1 MTKQELTF
9 NTLDSYFLNT
19 GSMKLNIGYL
29 RDSIT
34 AYFDVTERHT
44 NGGNG
49 KSLLQINL
57 ANMRRS
63 IKSLV
68 WEAFLSMT
76 NDFLENETGSRKYTC
91 TSEQLKKYLKKYGFS
106 LDEAL
111 KPVIDEISTWREAV
125 KNGEAV

>member
-19 GSMKLNIGYL
+19 GNMKLNIGYL

-34 AYFDVTERHT
+34 TYFDVTERHT

-91 TSEQLKKYLKKYGFS
+91 TSDQLKKYLKKYGFS

-111 KPVIDEISTWREAV
+111 KPVIDEISAWREAV
-125 KNGEAV
+125 KNGEAA

>member
-111 KPVIDEISTWREAV
+111 KPVIDEISAWREAV

>member
-34 AYFDVTERHT
+34 TYFDVTERHT

-76 NDFLENETGSRKYTC
+76 NDYLENETGSRKYTC

-111 KPVIDEISTWREAV
+111 KPVIDEIGAWREAV

>member
-19 GSMKLNIGYL
+19 GNMKLNIGYL

-34 AYFDVTERHT
+34 TYFDVTERHT

-76 NDFLENETGSRKYTC
+76 NDFLEYETGSRKYTC
-91 TSEQLKKYLKKYGFS
+91 TSDQLKKYLKKYGFS

-111 KPVIDEISTWREAV
+111 KPVIDEISAWREAV

>member
-19 GSMKLNIGYL
+19 GNMKLNIGYL
-29 RDSIT
+29 RDNIIM
-34 AYFDVTERHT
+34 YFDVTERHT

-49 KSLLQINL
+49 KSILQINL
-57 ANMRRS
+57 ENMRRS

-68 WEAFLSMT
+68 WEAFQSMT
-76 NDFLENETGSRKYTC
+76 NDYLENETGSRKYTC

-111 KPVIDEISTWREAV
+111 KPVIDEISAWRKSA
-125 KNGEAV
+125 KNGEEI

>member
-19 GSMKLNIGYL
+19 GNMKLNIGYL

-34 AYFDVTERHT
+34 TYFDVTERHT

-76 NDFLENETGSRKYTC
+76 NDYLENETGSRKYTC
-91 TSEQLKKYLKKYGFS
+91 TSDQLKKYLKKYGFS

-111 KPVIDEISTWREAV
+111 KPVIDEISAWREAV

>member
-19 GSMKLNIGYL
+19 GNMKLNIGYL

-34 AYFDVTERHT
+34 TYFDVTERHT

-91 TSEQLKKYLKKYGFS
+91 TSDQLKKYLKKYGFS

-111 KPVIDEISTWREAV
+111 KPVIDEISAWREAV

>member
-19 GSMKLNIGYL
+19 GNMKLNIGYL
-29 RDSIT
+29 RDNIIM
-34 AYFDVTERHT
+34 YFDVTERHT

-49 KSLLQINL
+49 KSILQINL
-57 ANMRRS
+57 ENMRRS

-68 WEAFLSMT
+68 WEAFQSMT
-76 NDFLENETGSRKYTC
+76 NDYLENETGSRKYTC
-91 TSEQLKKYLKKYGFS
+91 TSGQLKKYLKKYGFS

-111 KPVIDEISTWREAV
+111 KPVIDEISAWRKSA
-125 KNGEAV
+125 KNGEEI

>member
-1 MTKQELTF
+1 MTRQELTF

-19 GSMKLNIGYL
+19 GSGKLNIGYL

-34 AYFDVTERHT
+34 TYFDVTERHT
-44 NGGNG
+44 SGGNG
-49 KSLLQINL
+49 KSLLQVNL
-57 ANMRRS
+57 ENMRRS

-76 NDFLENETGSRKYTC
+76 NDYIESETGSRKYTC

-111 KPVIDEISTWREAV
+111 KPVVDEISAWREAAR
-125 KNGEAV
+125 NGEAV

>member
-19 GSMKLNIGYL
+19 GNMKLNIGYL
-29 RDSIT
+29 RDNIIM
-34 AYFDVTERHT
+34 YFDVTERHT

-49 KSLLQINL
+49 KSILQINL
-57 ANMRRS
+57 ENMHRS

-68 WEAFLSMT
+68 WEAFQSMT
-76 NDFLENETGSRKYTC
+76 NDYLENETGSRKYTC

-111 KPVIDEISTWREAV
+111 KPVIDEISAWRKSA
-125 KNGEAV
+125 KNGEEI

>member
-1 MTKQELTF
+1 
-9 NTLDSYFLNT
+9 
-19 GSMKLNIGYL
+19 MKLNIGYL

-34 AYFDVTERHT
+34 AYFDVTERNT

-57 ANMRRS
+57 ENTRRS

-68 WEAFLSMT
+68 WEAFQSMT
-76 NDFLENETGSRKYTC
+76 NDYLENETESRKYTC
-91 TSEQLKKYLKKYGFS
+91 TSAQLKKYLDQYGFT

-111 KPVIDEISTWREAV
+111 KPVIDEISTWQEAV
-125 KNGEAV
+125 KNGEAA

>member
-1 MTKQELTF
+1 MTNQKLTF

-57 ANMRRS
+57 ENMRRS

-68 WEAFLSMT
+68 WEAFQSMT
-76 NDFLENETGSRKYTC
+76 NDYLENETGSRKYAC
-91 TSEQLKKYLKKYGFS
+91 TSEQLKKYLKQYGLT

-111 KPVIDEISTWREAV
+111 KPVIDEINKWRENL
-125 KNGEAV
+125 KNGKGF

>member
-19 GSMKLNIGYL
+19 GSMKLNIDYL

-76 NDFLENETGSRKYTC
+76 NDYIENETGSRKYTC
-91 TSEQLKKYLKKYGFS
+91 TSEQLKKYLKQYGFT

-111 KPVIDEISTWREAV
+111 KPVIDEISAWREAAR
-125 KNGEAV
+125 NGEEV

>member
-19 GSMKLNIGYL
+19 GSMKLNIDYL

-34 AYFDVTERHT
+34 AYFDVTERNT

-57 ANMRRS
+57 ENMRRS

-76 NDFLENETGSRKYTC
+76 NYYIENETGNKKYTC
-91 TSEQLKKYLKKYGFS
+91 TSAQLKNYLKQYGYT
-106 LDEAL
+106 LEEAL
-111 KPVIDEISTWREAV
+111 QPVINEISAWREAAR
-125 KNGEAV
+125 NGEEV

>member
-1 MTKQELTF
+1 MTNQNLTF

-19 GSMKLNIGYL
+19 GSMKLNICYL

-34 AYFDVTERHT
+34 TYFDVTERHT

-49 KSLLQINL
+49 KSLLQVNL
-57 ANMRRS
+57 ENTRRS

-68 WEAFLSMT
+68 WEAFQFMT
-76 NDFLENETGSRKYTC
+76 NDYLENETGSRKYTC
-91 TSEQLKKYLKKYGFS
+91 TSAQLKKYLYQYGFT

-111 KPVIDEISTWREAV
+111 KPVMDEISAWREAV
-125 KNGEAV
+125 KNGEAA

>member
-1 MTKQELTF
+1 MMKQELTF

-19 GSMKLNIGYL
+19 GSGKLNIDYL

-34 AYFDVTERHT
+34 AYFDITERHT

-57 ANMRRS
+57 ENMRRS

-76 NDFLENETGSRKYTC
+76 NDYLENETGSRKYTC
-91 TSEQLKKYLKKYGFS
+91 TSAQLKKYLEKYGFS

-111 KPVIDEISTWREAV
+111 KPVIDEINAWREAAR
-125 KNGEAV
+125 NGEEV

>member
-19 GSMKLNIGYL
+19 GNGKLNISYL

-34 AYFDVTERHT
+34 TYFDVTERHT
-44 NGGNG
+44 NGGNS
-49 KSLLQINL
+49 KSLLQVNL

-63 IKSLV
+63 IRSLV

-76 NDFLENETGSRKYTC
+76 NDYLENETGSRKYTC
-91 TSEQLKKYLKKYGFS
+91 TSEQIKKYLKKYGFT
-106 LDEAL
+106 LEEAL
-111 KPVIDEISTWREAV
+111 QPVIDEISQWREAV

>member
-1 MTKQELTF
+1 MTNQNLTF

-91 TSEQLKKYLKKYGFS
+91 TSKQLKKYLKKYGFS

-111 KPVIDEISTWREAV
+111 KPVIDEISAWREAV

>member
-1 MTKQELTF
+1 MTNQTLTF

-19 GSMKLNIGYL
+19 GNMRLNIGYF
-29 RDSIT
+29 RDSVRDQ
-34 AYFDVTERHT
+34 FDIVQRHT

-49 KSLLQINL
+49 KSMLLVNL
-57 ANMRRS
+57 ENSRRS

-68 WEAFLSMT
+68 WEAFQSMT
-76 NDFLENETGSRKYTC
+76 NDYLENETGSRKYTC
-91 TSEQLKKYLKKYGFS
+91 TSAQLKKYLDQYGFT

-125 KNGEAV
+125 KNGEAA

>member
-19 GSMKLNIGYL
+19 GNMKLNIGYL
-29 RDSIT
+29 RDNIIM
-34 AYFDVTERHT
+34 YFDVTERHT

-49 KSLLQINL
+49 KSILQINL
-57 ANMRRS
+57 ENMRRS

-68 WEAFLSMT
+68 WEVFQSMT
-76 NDFLENETGSRKYTC
+76 NDYLENETGSRKYTC

-111 KPVIDEISTWREAV
+111 KPVIDEISAWRKSA
-125 KNGEAV
+125 KNGEEI

>member
-34 AYFDVTERHT
+34 AYFDITERHT

-76 NDFLENETGSRKYTC
+76 NDYLENETGSRKYTC
-91 TSEQLKKYLKKYGFS
+91 TSEQLKKYLKNYGFS
-106 LDEAL
+106 LDEVL
-111 KPVIDEISTWREAV
+111 KPVVDEISAWREAAR
-125 KNGEAV
+125 NGEEV

>member
-1 MTKQELTF
+1 MTNQELTF

-63 IKSLV
+63 VKSLV
-68 WEAFLSMT
+68 WETFLSMT
-76 NDFLENETGSRKYTC
+76 NDYIENETGSRKYTC

-111 KPVIDEISTWREAV
+111 KPVVDEISTWREAAR
-125 KNGEAV
+125 NGKEV

>member
-19 GSMKLNIGYL
+19 GNMKLNIGYL

-34 AYFDVTERHT
+34 TYFDVTERHT

-76 NDFLENETGSRKYTC
+76 NDFLENETGSRKYIC
-91 TSEQLKKYLKKYGFS
+91 TSDQLKKYLKKYGFT

-111 KPVIDEISTWREAV
+111 KPVMDEISAWREAV
-125 KNGEAV
+125 KNGEAA

>member
-9 NTLDSYFLNT
+9 NMLDSYFLNT

-34 AYFDVTERHT
+34 AYFDVTERNT

-57 ANMRRS
+57 ENTRRS

-68 WEAFLSMT
+68 WEAFQSMT
-76 NDFLENETGSRKYTC
+76 NDYLENETGSRKYTC

-111 KPVIDEISTWREAV
+111 KPVIDEISAWRKSA
-125 KNGEAV
+125 KNGEEI

>member
-19 GSMKLNIGYL
+19 GNGKLNIGYL

-34 AYFDVTERHT
+34 TYFDVTERHT

-49 KSLLQINL
+49 KSLLQVNL
-57 ANMRRS
+57 ENMRRS
-63 IKSLV
+63 VRSLV

-76 NDFLENETGSRKYTC
+76 NDFIESETGNRKYNC
-91 TSEQLKKYLKKYGFS
+91 TSEQIKKYLKKYGFS

-111 KPVIDEISTWREAV
+111 KPVVDEISAWREAAR
-125 KNGEAV
+125 NGEEI

>member
-19 GSMKLNIGYL
+19 GNMKLNIGYL

-34 AYFDVTERHT
+34 TYFDVTERHT

-76 NDFLENETGSRKYTC
+76 NDFLEYETGSRKYTC
-91 TSEQLKKYLKKYGFS
+91 TSDQLKKYLKKYGFS

-111 KPVIDEISTWREAV
+111 KPVIDEISAWRKAV

>member
-1 MTKQELTF
+1 MTNQNLTF

-34 AYFDVTERHT
+34 AYFDVTERNT

-57 ANMRRS
+57 ENTRRS

-68 WEAFLSMT
+68 WEAFQSMT
-76 NDFLENETGSRKYTC
+76 NDYLENETGSRKYTC
-91 TSEQLKKYLKKYGFS
+91 TSAQLKKYLDQYGFT

-111 KPVIDEISTWREAV
+111 KPVIDEIST
-125 KNGEAV
+125 

>member
-1 MTKQELTF
+1 MTNQNLTF

-57 ANMRRS
+57 ENTRRS

-68 WEAFLSMT
+68 WEAFQSMT
-76 NDFLENETGSRKYTC
+76 NDYLENETGSRKYAC
-91 TSEQLKKYLKKYGFS
+91 TSEQLKKYLDQYGFT

-111 KPVIDEISTWREAV
+111 KPVMDEISAWREAV
-125 KNGEAV
+125 KNGEAA

>member
-76 NDFLENETGSRKYTC
+76 NDFLENETGSQKYTC

>member
-19 GSMKLNIGYL
+19 GSGKLNIGYL

-34 AYFDVTERHT
+34 AYFDVVERHT
-44 NGGNG
+44 NGGSG

-63 IKSLV
+63 VRSLV

-76 NDFLENETGSRKYTC
+76 NDYLENETGSRKYTC

-111 KPVIDEISTWREAV
+111 KPVIDEISAWREAV

>member
-19 GSMKLNIGYL
+19 GSGKLNIGYL
-29 RDSIT
+29 RDSIIN
-34 AYFDVTERHT
+34 YFDVVQRHT

-49 KSLLQINL
+49 KSLLYINL

-68 WEAFLSMT
+68 WEAFMCMV
-76 NDFLENETGSRKYTC
+76 NDYLENETGSRKFTC
-91 TSEQLKKYLKKYGFS
+91 TSAQLKNYLNKYGFT
-106 LDEAL
+106 LEKAL
-111 KPVIDEISTWREAV
+111 QPVINEINAWREAV